1 MAFGSI
7 MSISN
12 DSSEFNN
19 AILKITGPKTGS
31 AVTVTQGSTVINAIE
46 DNGVWTAEV
55 GKGSWVV
62 SCNGVTETVVI
73 DNNKVY
79 EIKLLIPDTVLGN
92 NNWTT
97 IKKISS
103 SGNASQYWSIGDTK
117 NIILNGTALGITF
130 NNLSINVF
138 IIGIDHNSRYEGTNK
153 IHFQIGK
160 INNVLVGLFYN
171 SNVYGKGGQMNTTQ
185 SNSGGWESSY
195 MRNHSLSNRTTPET
209 PESNSFM
216 SVLPEELR
224 DNMISVRKFT
234 DNRGNAVGTS
244 SAVTATVD
252 YLFLLSPYEVSGN
265 TEGANTYE
273 STAQERYSYY
283 LQGNRWLAYSW
294 DDTTYK
300 IAHWFRSPAG
310 NSAGYFMAYSRYGF
324 NGDNARLSNGICP
337 CFCV

>member
-1 MAFGSI
+1 MAYGSI

-19 AILKITGPKTGS
+19 AILKITGPKAGS
-31 AVTVTQGSTVINAIE
+31 TVTVTQGSTVINAIE

-62 SCNGVTETVVI
+62 GCDGVTETVVI
-73 DNNKVY
+73 DNNKAY
-79 EIKLLIPDTVLGN
+79 EIKLLVPDKILEN

-97 IKKISS
+97 IKKVSS

-117 NIILNGTALGITF
+117 NIILNGAALGITL

-138 IIGIDHNSRYEGTNK
+138 IIGIDHNSRYEGVNK

-171 SNVYGKGGQMNTTQ
+171 SSVYGKGGQMNTTQ

-195 MRNHSLSNRTTPET
+195 MRNYSLSNRTTPEA

-224 DNMISVRKFT
+224 SNMISVK
-234 DNRGNAVGTS
+234 
-244 SAVTATVD
+244 
-252 YLFLLSPYEVSGN
+252 
-265 TEGANTYE
+265 
-273 STAQERYSYY
+273 
-283 LQGNRWLAYSW
+283 
-294 DDTTYK
+294 K
-300 IAHWFRSPAG
+300 I
-310 NSAGYFMAYSRYGF
+310 Y
-324 NGDNARLSNGICP
+324 
-337 CFCV
+337 